1 MIGVDVS
8 KWNDDID
15 WKAVKADGIGFAI
28 IRTSYG
34 SNSKWE
40 WRTADN
46 IKGCEANGIPYGVY
60 FYSIATTNAEAD
72 KEVALVKKI
81 LGNYKPKLGVY
92 IDIEDTAIYEK
103 AFGNIYKAAARR
115 KITDLTKR
123 MANSLKSSGYKVGV
137 YANANYF
144 NNVLYKNELPD
155 VLWGAY
161 YYTNPNSNPDGLKS
175 PNTDWNLWQYSE
187 TGTVKGIN
195 GKVDMNTLI
204 KKYW

>member
-1 MIGVDVS
+1 MIGIDVS

-34 SNSKWE
+34 SDSKWE
-40 WRTADN
+40 WRTVEN

-60 FYSIATTNAEAD
+60 FYSIATTNEEAD
-72 KEVALVKKI
+72 KEVALVKKV

-92 IDIEDTAIYEK
+92 IDIEDTAVYEK
-103 AFGNIYKAAARR
+103 AFGDIYKASARR

-123 MANSLKSSGYKVGV
+123 MANSLISSGYKVGV
-137 YANANYF
+137 YGNANYF

-155 VLWGAY
+155 VLWGAH

-175 PNTDWNLWQYSE
+175 GNEDWNLWQYSE
-187 TGTVKGIN
+187 TGTVKGIK